1 MGEEPSE
8 RPQEERFCW
17 RFASRMLQGR
27 VWDLVLCTAFVN
39 DLGKNRVNGRIAK
52 LVSDRDFFGLDK
64 KRGGKPCQGQRKLE
78 GWAVGGRAER

>member
-17 RFASRMLQGR
+17 RFSSRMLQGR
-27 VWDLVLCTAFVN
+27 VWDPFLCTAFVN
-39 DLGKNRVNGRIAK
+39 DLGKSRVNGRIAK
-52 LVSDRDFFGLDK
+52 LVSAGDFFGLDK
-64 KRGGKPCQGQRKLE
+64 KIGGKPCQVQRKLE